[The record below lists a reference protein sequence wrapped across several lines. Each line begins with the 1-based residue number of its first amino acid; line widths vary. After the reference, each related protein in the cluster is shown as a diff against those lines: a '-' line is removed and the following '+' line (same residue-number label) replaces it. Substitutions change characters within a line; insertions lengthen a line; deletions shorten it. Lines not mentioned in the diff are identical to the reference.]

1 MRIGLLAYHSAINF
15 GATLQLL
22 STYMFFKNNGY
33 EPIVINWVA
42 SDLEAFYNSRSQ
54 EGQRS
59 FSLNLRQN
67 IWTESRLCRTSK
79 EVANVIS
86 DYNIGGVIIG
96 SDAVCQHHPTIE
108 RVSFPCRSIIKI
120 QKYTTDRMF
129 PNVFWGD
136 FLNYLPH
143 PVPVAVMS
151 ASSQDSAFNY
161 FGPSLKKKM
170 NKYIYRYSYLSV
182 RDVWTQKMFSH
193 ISNGTIIPPVTPD
206 PVFAF
211 NYNAGCLVP
220 NREDILKK
228 FHLPEKYLLVSF
240 FDSYKVSQSWMDEFV
255 ELASNKDL
263 VCVSLPFAQIRSAI
277 KCPYEISLPLSPI
290 DWYALI
296 KYSSG
301 YIGNNMHPIVVSLHN
316 QISFFSFDNYGI
328 KKCRNIFTNV
338 RSSKIKHILD
348 SAGMGDYRISAI
360 SKNFSQPAP
369 LHVLNKL
376 LSFDKKKSKIFA
388 DSYYQKYQHMMQEI
402 ISKF

>member
-193 ISNGTIIPPVTPD
+193 ISNGTIVPPVTPD

-220 NREDILKK
+220 NREDILKR

-255 ELASNKDL
+255 ELASNK
-263 VCVSLPFAQIRSAI
+263 I
-277 KCPYEISLPLSPI
+277 
-290 DWYALI
+290 
-296 KYSSG
+296 
-301 YIGNNMHPIVVSLHN
+301 
-316 QISFFSFDNYGI
+316 
-328 KKCRNIFTNV
+328 
-338 RSSKIKHILD
+338 
-348 SAGMGDYRISAI
+348 
-360 SKNFSQPAP
+360 
-369 LHVLNKL
+369 
-376 LSFDKKKSKIFA
+376 
-388 DSYYQKYQHMMQEI
+388 
-402 ISKF
+402 

>member
-182 RDVWTQKMFSH
+182 MF
-193 ISNGTIIPPVTPD
+193 G
-206 PVFAF
+206 
-211 NYNAGCLVP
+211 
-220 NREDILKK
+220 LKK
-228 FHLPEKYLLVSF
+228 CFLTYQME
-240 FDSYKVSQSWMDEFV
+240 
-255 ELASNKDL
+255 
-263 VCVSLPFAQIRSAI
+263 
-277 KCPYEISLPLSPI
+277 
-290 DWYALI
+290 
-296 KYSSG
+296 
-301 YIGNNMHPIVVSLHN
+301 
-316 QISFFSFDNYGI
+316 
-328 KKCRNIFTNV
+328 
-338 RSSKIKHILD
+338 
-348 SAGMGDYRISAI
+348 
-360 SKNFSQPAP
+360 
-369 LHVLNKL
+369 L
-376 LSFDKKKSKIFA
+376 LSLL
-388 DSYYQKYQHMMQEI
+388 
-402 ISKF
+402 